1 MEAPL
6 QVIHQQVFKG
16 QGVLNA
22 YNSLIFFQTPPV
34 FETVVERCKWKLAN
48 R

>member
-1 MEAPL
+1 MKVPL

-22 YNSLIFFQTPPV
+22 YSSLILFQTPPV
-34 FETVVERCKWKLAN
+34 FETMVER
-48 R
+48 